1 MSNIGFDPKGFYEF
15 DLARGAVSTR
25 GGARVIVLSDTVV
38 ASLVSA
44 AVETGDLTV
53 LRELGKQIGSQVVAS
68 LGGAVFDDSPEQVLA
83 HTSGWLGVLGWGRL
97 GFERWGQ
104 ALVAVMEGVPALD
117 EDSLGIAALLG
128 GVISS
133 LSKLEV
139 ACVPVGGKFLVCNPA
154 IAESVWLWAN
164 DGVELGTIV
173 DQLILAEA
181 S

>member
-53 LRELGKQIGSQVVAS
+53 LRELGKQIGAQVVAS

-128 GVISS
+128 ASSRRSPSWRSRACRWEANSWCATPPSPSPSGSGPMTAWSWAPSWIS
-133 LSKLEV
+133 
-139 ACVPVGGKFLVCNPA
+139 
-154 IAESVWLWAN
+154 
-164 DGVELGTIV
+164 
-173 DQLILAEA
+173 
-181 S
+181 

>member
-1 MSNIGFDPKGFYEF
+1 VSNIGFDPKGFYEF

-53 LRELGKQIGSQVVAS
+53 LRELGKQIGAQVVAS

-128 GVISS
+128 GRH
-133 LSKLEV
+133 LV
-139 ACVPVGGKFLVCNPA
+139 ALQAGGRVRAGGRQVP
-154 IAESVWLWAN
+154 
-164 DGVELGTIV
+164 GVQPRHRRVRLALG
-173 DQLILAEA
+173 Q
-181 S
+181 

>member
-1 MSNIGFDPKGFYEF
+1 MGICIGVT
-15 DLARGAVSTR
+15 LCAVHLF
-25 GGARVIVLSDTVV
+25 IDTVELAAETV
-38 ASLVSA
+38 INHGLEGSA
-44 AVETGDLTV
+44 
-53 LRELGKQIGSQVVAS
+53 RYIGAQVVAS

>member
-1 MSNIGFDPKGFYEF
+1 MSNTGFDPKGFFEF

-38 ASLVSA
+38 ASLVAA

-53 LRELGKQIGSQVVAS
+53 LRELGKQIGAQVVDS
-68 LGGAVFDDSPEQVLA
+68 LGGAVFDEAPELVLA
-83 HTSGWLGVLGWGRL
+83 HTAGWLGVLGWGRL
-97 GFERWGQ
+97 GLERWGN
-104 ALVAVMEGVPALD
+104 ALVAVMDEVPQLD

-133 LSKLEV
+133 LSGLEI
-139 ACVPVGGKFLVCNPA
+139 ACVPVHGKFLVCNPA
-154 IAESVWLWAN
+154 IAESVWIWAN
-164 DGVELGTIV
+164 DGAELGTIV
-173 DQLILAEA
+173 DQLIIAEA